1 MPQLDPVAAA
11 RYQRSELRLGLDNPI
26 PDILAVVE
34 GNVRIPVTVWPLAE
48 RIAGA
53 YGLKSDRAFI
63 FVNSD
68 QWPVRRRFTL
78 AHELGH
84 HVLHG
89 TGIIDSDSDVFGNP
103 RSPREQQAN
112 AFAAEFLVPLVAV
125 QNWMER
131 EQPDGQVDLAVVVRL
146 AAFFGVSATVARI
159 RLEKARYLPRQADR
173 SRLTAQIEA
182 GEHTALRRDLKL
194 RDYRDSLDETA
205 IPRGATRLPRELWE
219 NAVRSYE
226 LGLASLEELAHTR
239 RIDPAELAAEFAR
252 AGIAQIPDEGPDY

>member
-11 RYQRSELRLGLDNPI
+11 RYQRTELRLGLDNPI
-26 PDILAVVE
+26 PDILATVE
-34 GNVRIPVTVWPLAE
+34 ENVGIPVTVWPLADG
-48 RIAGA
+48 IAGA

-89 TGIIDSDSDVFGNP
+89 TGMIDRDVDVFGGSN
-103 RSPREQQAN
+103 SPREQQAN
-112 AFAAEFLVPLVAV
+112 AFAAEFLVPLIAV

-131 EQPDGQVDLAVVVRL
+131 ERPDGQVDLDVVVRL
-146 AAFFGVSATVARI
+146 ATFFGVSATVARI
-159 RLEKARYLPRQADR
+159 RLEKARYIPRQADR
-173 SRLTAQIEA
+173 NRLAALIEA
-182 GEHTALRRDLKL
+182 GEHLARRDQLEL
-194 RDYRDSLDETA
+194 RDYRDGLDENA
-205 IPRGATRLPRELWE
+205 IPRGTTRLSRELWE
-219 NAVRSYE
+219 NAVRSYQ

-239 RIDPAELAAEFAR
+239 RVEPADLAEEFAR
-252 AGIAQIPDEGPDY
+252 AGIEPLADEADA